1 MNFRATLQLGTQT
14 VAQLVCVNSDLL
26 KQRSRYPV
34 CLIEQRREKML
45 IRNFLVIGLRSE
57 ILRSLEP
64 LLHFLR
70 ELVDAHTSPSAI
82 ARSASNAVPGKRIAP
97 ANIRR

>member
-1 MNFRATLQLGTQT
+1 
-14 VAQLVCVNSDLL
+14 
-26 KQRSRYPV
+26 
-34 CLIEQRREKML
+34 LIEQRREKML

-70 ELVDAHTSPSAI
+70 ELVDAHASPSAT
-82 ARSASNAVPGKRIAP
+82 ARPASNALPGKRIAP